1 MYGLFWKRWL
11 IRWRCFAGEQ
21 LAVAIPGTAAPTST
35 VLDVSVDSDEVNV
48 LEAKAE
54 TERVAQDV
62 GLAGRCVIYSV
73 GVSLAIYIYRCV
85 ILVFKLCTRV

>member
-21 LAVAIPGTAAPTST
+21 LAVATPGTTSPTST
-35 VLDVSVDSDEVNV
+35 VLDASVDSDEVNV

-54 TERVAQDV
+54 AEGIAQDG
-62 GLAGRCVIYSV
+62 GLAERRIIIVCVCVASDIYTDV
-73 GVSLAIYIYRCV
+73 
-85 ILVFKLCTRV
+85 